1 VSDPNFANVGL
12 LLHCNGTD
20 ASTSFPDSSLNAH
33 TVTAV
38 ANAQVDTAQSKWGG
52 ASARFDGSVTNDY
65 LSVPYSASFELSNG
79 DFTIEGW
86 VRCEF
91 DATSWGTGDIAIQ
104 DLSSGTFA
112 PWILFLQDSG
122 SGTYQ
127 VGFEAVNSSDVPLV
141 SLLHGTGF
149 AHNTWVHV
157 AVTRSGS
164 TWRLFANGASPASGS
179 SAGTIKTTTA
189 ALLLGGGHAGWLDD
203 IRITKGL
210 ARYTSAFTPPT
221 AEFEEGGLSA
231 RLAADSMLGA
241 VNLLGSAGRFN
252 ARLSD
257 ASLLGDPAIA
267 AFTDWTGLLE
277 AVQPV
282 QFVLDLS
289 TPGGTV
295 RVPISSWQATLTTDG
310 ECYAGCVVPGAL
322 SLIST
327 LEDATAFVISR
338 RAALSGGLVIFVP
351 VINCPLQTL
360 QIDQG
365 PTNSTAS
372 LSGYFDEIPANDD
385 PAARYNR
392 TLSGVRSIST
402 YTSGERLRCEIDWLL
417 RPGQRALYGNGSSLV
432 VDYVNFYAT
441 SEGSAVQAYMDVG
454 ARI

>member
-1 VSDPNFANVGL
+1 VSDPNFADVGL

-52 ASARFDGSVTNDY
+52 ASAKFDGTDDELTVPNSATFN
-65 LSVPYSASFELSNG
+65 LSTG
-79 DFTIEGW
+79 DFTIECW
-86 VRCEF
+86 VRFEY
-91 DATSWGTGDIAIQ
+91 DADSWSDSVILAHPGN
-104 DLSSGTFA
+104 SGLAQWALYALA
-112 PWILFLQDSG
+112 PGGADYSM
-122 SGTYQ
+122 Y
-127 VGFEAVNSSDVPLV
+127 FEAVNASESTVVTL
-141 SLLHGTGF
+141 SHG
-149 AHNTWVHV
+149 AALAKEVWYHV

-164 TWRLFANGASPASGS
+164 TWRIFVDGASPVSGS
-179 SAGTIKTTTA
+179 SAATLKTTTA
-189 ALLLGGGHAGWLDD
+189 ALTVAAASHAGWIDD

-282 QFVLDLS
+282 QFVLDLT

-327 LEDATAFVISR
+327 LEEATAFVISR

-372 LSGYFDEIPANDD
+372 LSGYFDEIPASDD

-402 YTSGERLRCEIDWLL
+402 YSSGERLRCEIDWLL